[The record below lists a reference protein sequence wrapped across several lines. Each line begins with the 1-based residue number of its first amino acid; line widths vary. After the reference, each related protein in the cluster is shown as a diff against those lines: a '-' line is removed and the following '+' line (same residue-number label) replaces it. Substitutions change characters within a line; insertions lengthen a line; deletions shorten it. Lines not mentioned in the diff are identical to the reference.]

1 MYIAWKIYVNNM
13 EKKFRWNFMEKLF
26 LRKTCQLFSNNKGAL
41 ILTTTKYTCLK
52 PQLILQECTALS
64 IQTDASWAATY
75 RTTTTEERGMV
86 AA

>member
-1 MYIAWKIYVNNM
+1 MD
-13 EKKFRWNFMEKLF
+13 FFFLF
-26 LRKTCQLFSNNKGAL
+26 LLRTTYQLFSNTKGAL
-41 ILTTTKYTCLK
+41 ILTTPIYTCLK
-52 PQLILQECTALS
+52 TQLILQECTALS